1 MSGGR
6 RVGAATAAGI
16 YGPEPVVDT
25 PTLTAAAGE
34 SILRYR
40 TRVPAPGTWI
50 NQQQLIGGQ
59 QSLLFVP
66 LVMKD
71 DSDCLKQWRTQ
82 GTGAPPCR

>member
-1 MSGGR
+1 MFGL
-6 RVGAATAAGI
+6 AIDAK
-16 YGPEPVVDT
+16 
-25 PTLTAAAGE
+25 
-34 SILRYR
+34 
-40 TRVPAPGTWI
+40 
-50 NQQQLIGGQ
+50 LIGGQ